1 VGDKKLNIAVVLS
14 SDLESGGGFQY
25 EFMVLKILKDYHT
38 NEEFDFNYYT
48 INNRVKENYSGLN
61 IKIKELKENLIQK
74 AHRFCLTNYY
84 LFSFFSKLGF
94 HTSFLEKAFKK
105 DKIELVYFLSP
116 SIVSL
121 GLNNIPYIFTLWDLG
136 HLDLVEFP
144 EVSYNRQFELRE
156 LINQRSLKKAFKVI
170 VDLEYGKSK
179 VADKY
184 QVDEKRIE
192 TLKFL
197 PNIKTLQNQNDIDI
211 KKKYNLKND
220 YIFYPA
226 QFWPHKNHIYI
237 LEAIKI
243 LKENKK
249 IEVDVVFSGS
259 DKGNLQ
265 YILEKSE
272 EYKIK
277 DLIHYVGFV
286 EEKEMPSLYKQS
298 ISLVMPTYL
307 GPTNIPPLEAFFYK
321 TPLCYS
327 DLDSF
332 REQVG
337 EAAFYMDLTDPNS
350 LVDHILTIIN
360 NDKTVIQKIK
370 SGLQVLDSWKEE
382 DFYLKI
388 IEILKEFKFLREKWN

>member
-1 VGDKKLNIAVVLS
+1 MGDKKLNIAVVLS